1 MFLNLKIIILEIKNK
16 LKPDPTFFKYPVPT
30 LEKMSVSD
38 LLNNLKADPTFKK
51 IGSEYATLHSRH
63 VGRVLYKQAVMCCG
77 G

>member
-1 MFLNLKIIILEIKNK
+1 MVMFIDLKNIMIEIKNK
-16 LKPDPTFFKYPVPT
+16 LKSDQTCFLT
-30 LEKMSVSD
+30 LKKMSVSD
-38 LLNNLKADPTFKK
+38 SLNNLKAGPTFKK